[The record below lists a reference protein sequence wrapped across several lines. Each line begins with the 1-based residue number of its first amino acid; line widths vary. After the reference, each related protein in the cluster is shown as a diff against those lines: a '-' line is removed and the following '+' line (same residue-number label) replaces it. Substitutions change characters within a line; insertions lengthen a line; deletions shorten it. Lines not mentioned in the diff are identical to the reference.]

1 MPSRGAQVD
10 WLQTGILNYLNVL
23 SPPSSGNT
31 MARWPRH
38 AWTTLFT
45 YGIIFVGF
53 PTLCVLFWMWV
64 RGRPLI

>member
-1 MPSRGAQVD
+1 
-10 WLQTGILNYLNVL
+10 
-23 SPPSSGNT
+23 

-45 YGIIFVGF
+45 YAIIFGGF

-64 RGRPLI
+64 RGRSLI